1 MKEQG
6 QTSLYIELLKRTLID
21 HSRIGSFEYHPLTQV
36 RTSWKTAI
44 LLPIDRVL
52 RTRNFTIC
60 KMEYVSAEDRLN
72 GYDWPA
78 QADTMIGMNRLNNI
92 EHCVRAIVAGNVP
105 GDFIEAGVWRGGAV
119 ILMRGLLK
127 ELGITDRKVWAAD
140 SFRGLPAPDAEKYE
154 ADRGFGLHREK
165 ILSVSL
171 ETVKNNFRKYDL
183 LDDQVVFLEGWF
195 KDTLPPAPVEKL
207 ALIRLDADMYEST
220 MQALHHLYPKLSP
233 GGFVIVDDYNAFPNC
248 RQAVDEYRAQH
259 RITEKMIAIDKE
271 AVYWRKD

>member
-6 QTSLYIELLKRTLID
+6 QASLYIELLKRTLID
-21 HSRIGSFEYHPLTQV
+21 HSRIGSFELHPLTQV
-36 RTSWKTAI
+36 RTNWKTAF
-44 LLPIDRVL
+44 LLPIDRML

-60 KMEYVSAEDRLN
+60 KMEYVSADDRLN

-140 SFRGLPAPDAEKYE
+140 SFRGLPAPDVEKYE

-165 ILSVSL
+165 ILSVPL

-183 LDDQVVFLEGWF
+183 LDGQVVFLEGWF
-195 KDTLPPAPVEKL
+195 KDTLPPAPLEKL

-220 MQALHHLYPKLSP
+220 MQALTHLYPKLSP

-259 RITEKMIAIDKE
+259 GITEKMITIDKE
-271 AVYWRKD
+271 AVYWRKE